1 MILLRWSRPWW
12 WLVPTRADRPGH
24 GRGSLKREPMD
35 PDTAV
40 ARLNGSRWDGTQP
53 WLAQT
58 EADEPGH
65 GCGSSKR
72 KPMGRDTAM
81 ARSKAACLTAPPR
94 PSDWPVTV
102 PSVLLNNSRVVA
114 REKKTR
120 KPALSS
126 PQLSLYFDLL
136 MTISP
141 NTTMHELLEIYPG
154 AQRALFRKYHIG
166 GCASCGFRPEETL
179 AQVCERNEQLPVDE
193 VIRHLDVSRDE
204 DSKMQIAPA
213 ELAEHLRSGDGLKL
227 VDVRTHE
234 EFDAAHIDGST
245 LFSQELM

>member
-1 MILLRWSRPWW
+1 
-12 WLVPTRADRPGH
+12 
-24 GRGSLKREPMD
+24 
-35 PDTAV
+35 
-40 ARLNGSRWDGTQP
+40 
-53 WLAQT
+53 
-58 EADEPGH
+58 
-65 GCGSSKR
+65 
-72 KPMGRDTAM
+72 
-81 ARSKAACLTAPPR
+81 
-94 PSDWPVTV
+94 
-102 PSVLLNNSRVVA
+102 
-114 REKKTR
+114 
-120 KPALSS
+120 
-126 PQLSLYFDLL
+126 
-136 MTISP
+136 
-141 NTTMHELLEIYPG
+141 MHELLEIYPG

-245 LFSQELM
+245 LFSQELMQEMLMKWDRDQPVVFVCHHGIRSMDAAAYFAGHGFTNVKSLTGGVDAWSTEVDPNVPRYHLE